1 MKPTLLNCGG
11 KLLNVAEPVVMGI
24 LNTTPDSFFDG
35 GRYVVLEQALVR
47 AEQMLLEGAKII
59 DIGGASSR
67 PGSDIVPVEEEL
79 RRTIPL
85 IKSIKR
91 QFPEAIISI
100 DTWRAAVAG
109 EAVAAGAHLVN
120 DISAG
125 KLDSEMY
132 RTVGLLGVP
141 YVLMH
146 MKGTPQ
152 TMQQLADYE
161 HITLEIVD
169 FLNREIALLRSFG
182 VKDIVVDPGFG
193 FGKTADHNFQLLNNL
208 SDLSV
213 LNLPILVGLSR
224 KSFLYK
230 TLGKAPSE
238 VLPGTSA
245 LQWAAL
251 ERGARVL
258 RVHDVAAAV
267 QTVEL
272 FKLCFATPR
281 SGSTV

>member
-1 MKPTLLNCGG
+1 
-11 KLLNVAEPVVMGI
+11 MG
-24 LNTTPDSFFDG
+24 
-35 GRYVVLEQALVR
+35 
-47 AEQMLLEGAKII
+47 
-59 DIGGASSR
+59 
-67 PGSDIVPVEEEL
+67 VEEAL

-85 IKSIKR
+85 IESIKR
-91 QFPEAIISI
+91 QFLEAIISI

-109 EAVAAGAHLVN
+109 EAVAAGVHLVN

-132 RTVGLLGVP
+132 RTVGQLGVP

-161 HITLEIVD
+161 HITLEIID
-169 FLNREIALLRSFG
+169 FLNREIALLRSLG

-193 FGKTADHNFQLLNNL
+193 FGKTAAHNFQLLNNL
-208 SDLSV
+208 SDLNV

-230 TLGKAPSE
+230 SLGKAPSE
-238 VLPGTSA
+238 VLPGTAA

-258 RVHDVAAAV
+258 RGHDVAGAV

-272 FKLCFATPR
+272 FKLCFETPR

>member
-267 QTVEL
+267 QAVEL

-281 SGSTV
+281 SDSTV